1 MALGI
6 YLPLSVENSKLTRK
20 LTALAI
26 GNSAYPGAALSNP
39 VNDAEDISAALAALG
54 FSVVKLTDARIEEVD
69 RAISSFRDNLN
80 SNDVGLF
87 YFAGHGM
94 QIAGENYITAVDT
107 KFADETSAKYS
118 SYPLNQLIDVMAGCS
133 NSTNLIILDAC
144 RNNPYVRAW
153 NRDASVNG
161 LAPVFTPKGTLIA
174 FATSPGETAA
184 DGVGRNGSYTESL
197 LRHINTPDVPI
208 EDVFKRTRNTLSVIT
223 SGKQTSWEHTSLT
236 GDFVFNASIGRQIT
250 MYSSD
255 ALADSKYLLT
265 NTNPLRSVI
274 TGLKSHD
281 WYIQN
286 PNVDALNVALLGSA
300 DNDALFVLGRNIYQA
315 AVGSSRTAIAYLRDF
330 RNKVN
335 GLAPDKVK
343 AFLDGTLFEIFFNSK
358 GELRRDFK
366 ISLFNTVFELS
377 EFPEFEPSFEFISEA
392 LINYPN
398 RFYVVPGKKR
408 TVTVDISTV
417 QNEKDE
423 SVITGVFFEGFNIL
437 RRSDDPMAVFFKD
450 KPSFY
455 PTSLER
461 LKDQISMEMVIPLAQ
476 LTLNPTMPISAN
488 GMLLPSYHTV
498 SK

>member
-1 MALGI
+1 M
-6 YLPLSVENSKLTRK
+6 LTRK
-20 LTALAI
+20 LTALTI
-26 GNSAYPGAALSNP
+26 GNSSYPGATLSNP
-39 VNDAEDISAALAALG
+39 VNDADDITTALTALG
-54 FSVVKLTDARIEEVD
+54 FSVVKLTDARLEEVD

-184 DGVGRNGSYTESL
+184 DGAGRNGSYTESL

-223 SGKQTSWEHTSLT
+223 SGKQTSWEHTSLI
-236 GDFVFNASIGRQIT
+236 GDFVFNVSIGRQIT
-250 MYSSD
+250 IYSSD
-255 ALADSKYLLT
+255 ALADGKYLLA
-265 NTNPLRSVI
+265 NTNPLRGVI

-281 WYIQN
+281 WYTQN
-286 PNVDALNVALLGSA
+286 SNIYALNVALLGSA
-300 DNDALFVLGRNIYQA
+300 NNDALFVLGRNIYQA
-315 AVGSSRTAIAYLRDF
+315 AVGSSRTAIAYLHDF
-330 RNKVN
+330 RNKIN

-343 AFLDGTLFEIFFNSK
+343 AFLDGMLFEIFFNSK

-366 ISLFNTVFELS
+366 ISLFNTVFDLS
-377 EFPEFEPSFEFISEA
+377 AFPEFAPSFDFISEV
-392 LINYPN
+392 LINYQN
-398 RFYVVPGKKR
+398 RFYVVPGKQR

-417 QNEKDE
+417 PNENGE
-423 SVITGVFFEGFNIL
+423 SVITGIFFEGFNIL
-437 RRSDDPMAVFFKD
+437 RQSDDPMAVFFKD

-455 PTSLER
+455 PTSLDR
-461 LKDQISMEMVIPLAQ
+461 LKEQISMEMVIPLSR
-476 LTLNPTMPISAN
+476 LTLNTTTPIPSN